1 MDLSVLQ
8 IIGLGISI
16 LGIAG
21 LAIWSGTRPQS
32 YGKVNGAPIVAGI
45 IMGTL
50 VGGSSTVGTAQL
62 AFNYGMSAWW
72 FTLGGGIGCL
82 LVALVYSK
90 AWRNS
95 GSMTLIGI
103 ITQEYGPKTG
113 MAASIMSSLGTFIN
127 VIAQLIAG
135 TAVIDVIVPNL
146 GLLPSLLITAGFMTL
161 YVILGGTQGAGMVG
175 ILKLVLIYVS
185 MVGCGVMVLHLAG
198 GLGGVKA
205 MISGIANPDGVHF
218 YSLIARG
225 AGKDI
230 GAGISLILGVL
241 TTQTYAQAV
250 MSGKTDRGARTG
262 ALVSAFMIPP
272 IGIAGILVGLYMRAN
287 FPDIVAKNALVMFT
301 KMYMPPILAGL
312 ILGTLFIAV
321 VGTGAGLAMG
331 ISTIVRRDIISRY
344 TDKMKDD
351 RLNQTLSKVIIVVV
365 MALGV
370 LLSSGPFGDTIL
382 SFGFMSMGLR
392 GAVVFLPMTLALWA
406 KGKINH
412 TCVLISVIAS
422 PLTVLLFGTV
432 WTLPGGLDPLFA
444 GIAVSIICCG
454 IGLMIGTKRK
464 TIRFYHPTTVNPKNF
479 AVAIDSALCSKAPEI
494 AAILSRNLHIPC
506 YDSEIL
512 TEAATISGIPEE
524 QFVRYDEKFVVAAY
538 DFLAK
543 EERNLTLPPT
553 GTFVQAQMDAC
564 RSLASRGP
572 CILINRF
579 ASYAL
584 NEKKTIKIFVDA
596 DFEYRA
602 KVHAELNNIGEA
614 TSRKRL
620 RKMERIRTSYYKATN
635 KHWGDTE
642 NYSFMVDA
650 TDGDAEKLA
659 DEITQRIEYM
669 FGKTQSDI
677 LYQEE
682 LPLAS

>member
-1 MDLSVLQ
+1 MNLSVLQ
-8 IIGLGISI
+8 LIGLGISI

-32 YGKVNGAPIVAGI
+32 YGRVNRAPIVAGI

-62 AFNYGMSAWW
+62 AFNFGMSAWW

-82 LVALVYSK
+82 IVALLYSK
-90 AWRNS
+90 AWRKS
-95 GSMTLIGI
+95 GCMTLIGI

-135 TAVIDVIVPNL
+135 TAVIDVIAPNL
-146 GLLPSLLITAGFMTL
+146 GLLPALLITAGFMTL

-185 MVGCGVMVLHLAG
+185 MVACGIMVLHLV
-198 GLGGVKA
+198 GGVGSFKT
-205 MISGIANPDGVHF
+205 MVSGIANPDGVHF
-218 YSLIARG
+218 YSLAARG

-230 GAGISLILGVL
+230 GAGISLVLGVL

-250 MSGKTDRGARTG
+250 MSGKTDKGSCIG
-262 ALVSAFMIPP
+262 ALVSAFLIPP

-287 FPDIVAKNALVMFT
+287 FPGIVAKNALVMFT
-301 KMYMPPILAGL
+301 TMYMPPILAGL

-351 RLNQTLSKVIIVVV
+351 RLNQTLSKVIIIAV
-365 MALGV
+365 MVLGV

-412 TCVLISVIAS
+412 TCVLVSVIAS
-422 PLTVLLFGTV
+422 PLTVLLFGTL
-432 WTLPGGLDPLFA
+432 WKLPGGLDPLFA
-444 GIAVSIICCG
+444 GIVVSIICCG
-454 IGLMIGTKRK
+454 IGWAIGTKRK
-464 TIRFYHPTTVNPKNF
+464 TIRFYHPTAVNPKDYV
-479 AVAIDSALCSKAPEI
+479 VAIDSSLCSKCPEI
-494 AAILSRNLHIPC
+494 ATLLAQKLHIPC

-512 TEAATISGIPEE
+512 AEASAISNIPEE

-553 GTFVQAQMDAC
+553 GVFVQAQIEAC
-564 RSLASRGP
+564 RSLAGRGP
-572 CILINRF
+572 CIMINRF
-579 ASYAL
+579 ASFAL
-584 NEKKTIKIFVDA
+584 DEKKTIKIFIDA

-602 KVHAELNNIGEA
+602 KIHAELNKIGEA

-620 RKMERIRTSYYKATN
+620 HKMEKIRTSYYKATN
-635 KHWGDTE
+635 KHWGETE
-642 NYSFMVDA
+642 NYSFIVDA
-650 TDGDAEKLA
+650 TDGDPEKLA
-659 DEITQRIEYM
+659 EEVTQRIEYM
-669 FGKTQSDI
+669 LGKTQRQI
-677 LYQEE
+677 LSQK
-682 LPLAS
+682 AA

>member
-1 MDLSVLQ
+1 MSLSVFQ
-8 IIGLGISI
+8 IIGLAISI

-32 YGKVNGAPIVAGI
+32 YGRVNSSPIVAGI

-82 LVALVYSK
+82 IVALFYSTP
-90 AWRNS
+90 WRKS
-95 GSMTLIGI
+95 GCMTLIGI
-103 ITQEYGPKTG
+103 VTQEYGPKTG
-113 MAASIMSSLGTFIN
+113 MASSIMSSLGTFIN
-127 VIAQLIAG
+127 IIAQLISG
-135 TAVIDVIVPNL
+135 TAVIDVIAPNL
-146 GLLPSLLITAGFMTL
+146 GLIPALIITAGFMTL
-161 YVILGGTQGAGMVG
+161 YVILGGTQGAGLVG

-185 MVGCGVMVLHLAG
+185 MAGCGIMVLHLTG
-198 GLGGVKA
+198 GLGGVRE

-230 GAGISLILGVL
+230 GAGISLVLGVL

-250 MSGKTDRGARTG
+250 MSAKTDRGARTG
-262 ALVSAFMIPP
+262 ALISAFMIPP

-287 FPDIVAKNALVMFT
+287 FPTIVAKNALVIFT
-301 KMYMPPILAGL
+301 TMYMPPILAGL

-331 ISTIVRRDIISRY
+331 ISTIIRRDIIARY
-344 TDKMKDD
+344 TDKMKND
-351 RLNQTLSKVIIVVV
+351 RLNQTLSKVIIIAV

-382 SFGFMSMGLR
+382 SFSFMSMGLR
-392 GAVVFLPMTLALWA
+392 GAVVFVPMTLALWA

-412 TCVLISVIAS
+412 TCALISVIAS

-432 WTLPGGLDPLFA
+432 WTLPGGVDPLFA
-444 GIAVSIICCG
+444 GIAVSIICCAVG
-454 IGLMIGTKRK
+454 WIIGTKVK
-464 TIRFYHPTTVNPKNF
+464 TIRFFHPTEIDPKNY
-479 AVAIDSALCSKAPEI
+479 AIAIDSALCSRGPEI
-494 AAILSRNLHIPC
+494 AQLLAEHLNIPC

-512 TEAATISGIPEE
+512 KEASEISKIPEE
-524 QFVRYDEKFVVAAY
+524 QFVRYDEKFVVAAF

-543 EERNLTLPPT
+543 EELNLSLPPT
-553 GTFVQAQMDAC
+553 GAFVQAQIDAC

-579 ASYAL
+579 ASTAL
-584 NEKKTIKIFVDA
+584 DAETTVKIFVDA
-596 DFEYRA
+596 EFEYRA
-602 KVHAELNNIGEA
+602 KIHAELNHIGEA
-614 TSRKRL
+614 TARKRL
-620 RKMERIRTSYYKATN
+620 HRMERIRTRYYKAKD
-635 KHWGDTE
+635 KHWGETE
-642 NYSFMVDA
+642 NYAFIVNA
-650 TDGDAEKLA
+650 TEGDPEKLA
-659 DEITQRIEYM
+659 QDVTQRIEYM

-677 LYQEE
+677 LTQTA
-682 LPLAS
+682 PM

>member
-1 MDLSVLQ
+1 MSLSVFQ
-8 IIGLGISI
+8 IIGLAISI
-16 LGIAG
+16 VGIAG

-32 YGKVNGAPIVAGI
+32 YGKVNSSPIVAGI

-82 LVALVYSK
+82 VVALLYSTP
-90 AWRNS
+90 WRNS
-95 GSMTLIGI
+95 GCMTLIGV

-135 TAVIDVIVPNL
+135 TAVIDVIAPNL
-146 GLLPSLLITAGFMTL
+146 GLIPALLITAAFMTL

-185 MVGCGVMVLHLAG
+185 MAGCGIMVLHLAG
-198 GLGGVKA
+198 GFGGVKE

-230 GAGISLILGVL
+230 GAGISLVLGVL

-250 MSGKTDRGARTG
+250 MSAKTDRGARTG
-262 ALVSAFMIPP
+262 ALISAFMIPP

-287 FPDIVAKNALVMFT
+287 FPDIVAKNALVTFT
-301 KMYMPPILAGL
+301 TMYMPPILAGV

-344 TDKMKDD
+344 TDKMKND
-351 RLNQTLSKVIIVVV
+351 RLNQTLSKVIIIVV

-382 SFGFMSMGLR
+382 SFSFMSMGLR
-392 GAVVFLPMTLALWA
+392 GAVVFIPMTLALWA

-412 TCVLISVIAS
+412 TCTLISVIAS
-422 PLTVLLFGTV
+422 PLTVLLFGTI
-432 WTLPGGLDPLFA
+432 WTLPGGVDPLFA
-444 GIAVSIICCG
+444 GIAVSIICCA
-454 IGLMIGTKRK
+454 IGWIIGTKHK
-464 TIRFYHPTTVNPKNF
+464 TIRFYHPQEIDPNNY
-479 AVAIDSALCSKAPEI
+479 AIAIDSALCSRGPEV
-494 AAILSRNLHIPC
+494 AQLLAENLNIPC

-512 TEAATISGIPEE
+512 TEASKISKIPED
-524 QFVRYDEKFVVAAY
+524 QLVRYDEKFVVAAF
-538 DFLAK
+538 DFMARDD
-543 EERNLTLPPT
+543 RNLALPPT
-553 GTFVQAQMDAC
+553 GAFVQAQIDAC
-564 RSLASRGP
+564 RSLASHGP

-584 NEKKTIKIFVDA
+584 DEKTTVKIFIDA
-596 DFEYRA
+596 EFESRA
-602 KVHAELNNIGEA
+602 KIHAELNHIGEA

-620 RKMERIRTSYYKATN
+620 HKMERIRTRYYKARD
-635 KHWGDTE
+635 KHWGETE
-642 NYSFMVDA
+642 NYAFIVNA
-650 TDGDAEKLA
+650 TDGDPEKLA
-659 DEITQRIEYM
+659 QDVTQRIEYM

-677 LYQEE
+677 LSQADSE
-682 LPLAS
+682 

>member
-1 MDLSVLQ
+1 MSLSVFQ
-8 IIGLGISI
+8 IIGLAISI

-32 YGKVNGAPIVAGI
+32 YGKVNKAPIVAGI

-82 LVALVYSK
+82 IVALIYSK
-90 AWRNS
+90 AWRHS
-95 GSMTLIGI
+95 GSLTLIGI

-135 TAVIDVIVPNL
+135 TAVIDVIVPSL
-146 GLLPSLLITAGFMTL
+146 GLIPSLLITAAFMTL

-185 MVGCGVMVLHLAG
+185 MIGCGIMVLHLAG
-198 GLGGVKA
+198 GLGGIKE
-205 MISGIANPDGVHF
+205 MISGIDNPDGIHF

-250 MSGKTDRGARTG
+250 MSGKTDRGSCTG

-301 KMYMPPILAGL
+301 KMYMPPILAGV

-331 ISTIVRRDIISRY
+331 ISTIVRRDIIARY

-351 RLNQTLSKVIIVVV
+351 RLNQTLSKVIIIVI

-392 GAVVFLPMTLALWA
+392 GAVVFVPMTLALWA

-412 TCVLISVIAS
+412 TCTLISVIAS

-454 IGLMIGTKRK
+454 IGWIIGTKHK
-464 TIRFYHPTTVNPKNF
+464 TIRFFHPQEIDPNNY
-479 AVAIDSALCSKAPEI
+479 AIAIDSALCSKGPEI
-494 AAILSRNLHIPC
+494 AQLLAKHLGIPC

-512 TEAATISGIPEE
+512 KEAAEISKIPEE
-524 QFVRYDEKFVVAAY
+524 QFVRYDEKFVVSAY

-543 EERNLTLPPT
+543 EELNLTLPPT
-553 GTFVQAQMDAC
+553 GAFIQAQIDAC
-564 RSLASRGP
+564 RSLASHGP

-584 NEKKTIKIFVDA
+584 DEETTVKIFVDA
-596 DFEYRA
+596 EFEYRA
-602 KVHAELNNIGEA
+602 KIHAELNHIGEA
-614 TSRKRL
+614 TARKRL
-620 RKMERIRTSYYKATN
+620 RKMERIRNHYYWIKN
-635 KHWGDTE
+635 KHWGETDYYAFVVNATE
-642 NYSFMVDA
+642 
-650 TDGDAEKLA
+650 GDPEKLA
-659 DEITQRIEYM
+659 QDVTQRIEYM
-669 FGKTQSDI
+669 FGITQSDI
-677 LYQEE
+677 ISRTS
-682 LPLAS
+682 AG